1 VRAHYRKQ
9 GYTLALPD
17 GTVEAEAELGTDGAI
32 AARIGTARCKGRV
45 VRRDAECL
53 VFLDGATHRLTL
65 IDPRRPSAAGAA
77 TTGKILA
84 PMPGTVTKILVAAG
98 AAVTKGTVLAIVEAM
113 KMEHAVKAPRDGKV
127 KQVHF
132 VAGDQVTDGAELL
145 VLEEA

>member
-1 VRAHYRKQ
+1 M
-9 GYTLALPD
+9 
-17 GTVEAEAELGTDGAI
+17 
-32 AARIGTARCKGRV
+32 

-65 IDPRRPSAAGAA
+65 IDPRRPAASGSA

-84 PMPGTVTKILVAAG
+84 PMPGTVTKMLVVAG
-98 AAVTKGTVLAIVEAM
+98 AAVTKGTVLVIVEAM

-127 KQVHF
+127 KAVHF
-132 VAGDQVTDGAELL
+132 AAGDQVSDGAELL